1 MQRYFIHE
9 PIKDDQSFRIKGED
23 FHHLSRVM
31 RMKAGDHFYAV
42 FSDRQNQTALAVLDE
57 IFSDCARATVV
68 KWIRDEKELPIQVTV
83 ASGLPKGDK
92 LELIIQKGTELG
104 ASSFLPFMAERSIVK
119 WDEKKMHK
127 KVVRWEKIAKEAA
140 EQSQRTVIPEI
151 YEPVSIE
158 KLCEMADRY
167 TWKLFA
173 YEEAAKE
180 GEHRQFYET
189 LKNVKQKDTLLIA
202 FGPEGGFSQ
211 EEASLLSE
219 KGFIPCGL
227 GPRILRT
234 ETAPLYALSAISY
247 HFELMR

>member
-9 PIKDDQSFRIKGED
+9 PIKADHSFILTGED
-23 FHHLSRVM
+23 FHHLSHVM

-42 FSDRQNQTALAVLDE
+42 FPNHQTALAVLDE
-57 IFSDCARATVV
+57 ISSDYAQASVV
-68 KWIRDEKELPIQVTV
+68 KWIHDEKELPIQVTV

-92 LELIIQKGTELG
+92 LDLIIQKGTELG
-104 ASSFLPFMAERSIVK
+104 ASSFLPFITERSIVK
-119 WDEKKMHK
+119 WDEKKMNK
-127 KVVRWEKIAKEAA
+127 KLARWQKIAKEAA
-140 EQSQRTVIPEI
+140 EQSQRTMIPAI
-151 YEPVSIE
+151 HEPVSVE
-158 KLCEMADRY
+158 TLCDIASRY

-173 YEEAAKE
+173 YEEAAKN
-180 GEHRQFYET
+180 GEHHVFHET
-189 LKNVKQKDTLLIA
+189 LKSIKQKDTVLIA

-219 KGFIPCGL
+219 KGFLPCGL